1 MQQPQRRIVLIALGA
16 AACGPAFAAQPPDR
30 GSGRIVSERRPA
42 AGFDR
47 VSISG
52 SFQVEIHQGSVEGVE
67 LSGDDNLLA
76 LIETK
81 VEGTP
86 GTAVLEIR
94 PKDDVQLAPT
104 QPLRLRIDLLRLSAI
119 DLGGASHVTA
129 PGVHAARL
137 GVSIGGTGSV
147 DLAGLAAERLAVNIG
162 GSGRVSAD
170 GRAGAL
176 AVNLG
181 GSGECALSR
190 LAVDEA
196 KVSIAG
202 SGKVEVN
209 AGKQLSVSIAGSGRV
224 MHSGAAV
231 PRVSIV
237 GSGSVQRS

>member
-1 MQQPQRRIVLIALGA
+1 MKHPQRRLVLVALALA
-16 AACGPAFAAQPPDR
+16 ASGRALAAEPAAR
-30 GSGRIVSERRPA
+30 GSGRIATERRTV

-52 SFQVEIHQGSVEGVE
+52 SFQVEIHQGSVEALE
-67 LSGDDNLLA
+67 LSGDDNLLP

-81 VEGTP
+81 IEGTP
-86 GTAVLEIR
+86 GAATLRIR
-94 PKDDVQLAPT
+94 PKDDLQLAPT
-104 QPLRLRIDLLRLSAI
+104 QPLRLRIDVMHLSAI
-119 DLGGASHVTA
+119 GLAGAGHVTA

-147 DLAGLAAERLAVNIG
+147 ELAGLEAGRLAIDIG

-170 GRAGAL
+170 GHAGAL

-196 KVSIAG
+196 QVSIGG
-202 SGKVEVN
+202 SGKAEIN
-209 AGKQLSVSIAGSGRV
+209 AGKQLTVSIAGSGRV
-224 MHSGAAV
+224 THTGAAV

-237 GSGSVQRS
+237 GSGSVQPG